1 MNIHRRV
8 RNEPDVRPRNE
19 PDVAFR
25 FDHTASAA
33 RQARRLVDQ
42 ILGQAD
48 EHLAW
53 DVALVT
59 SEMVSNVVA
68 HTGDGGLLN
77 AWDTN
82 PFRVEVHD
90 TSHVIPRMRTKA
102 DELGG
107 RGLGIVDTLAT
118 TWGARETSDG
128 KVVWAEFNRPAI
140 ALPSAGVRRGA

>member
-1 MNIHRRV
+1 MNI
-8 RNEPDVRPRNE
+8 DGRPRNG

-25 FDHTASAA
+25 FGHTASAA
-33 RQARRLVDQ
+33 RQARHVLDRILVGSDVNF
-42 ILGQAD
+42 
-48 EHLAW
+48 AW
-53 DVALVT
+53 DVSLAT

-68 HTGDGGLLN
+68 HTDNGGVLN

-82 PFRVEVHD
+82 PLRIEVHD
-90 TSHVIPRMRTKA
+90 TSHVIPLMRTRV
-102 DELGG
+102 DEPGG

-128 KVVWAEFNRPAI
+128 KVVWAEFNRPSI